1 MPKLLGEFLQEQ
13 QEPFALEVYLLERGF
28 ARCSLKK
35 TRRQAIPNCSEV
47 VRAVFSRILLHNNR
61 KKIKNPRKN
70 DDKKYE
76 DEFSSTTFYSSCSDL
91 EDERSVEEDF
101 DKQLSPISVL
111 KETESKASPLH
122 QRQYKFKKTKGESSN
137 SISQRKSKHKTAP
150 KSKECMEHSH
160 DYHYSINKRALQ
172 HSKKLLVDCVREVIE
187 NERRHDGEGGGGKQ
201 LKKIL
206 GAEEL
211 WKAVCENVWQWSQ
224 ESIHENNISHLVKC
238 DFMATLGEWGF
249 DSQQRKDE
257 VSIEIGD
264 AILEDII
271 NEIVTPC

>member
-35 TRRQAIPNCSEV
+35 RRRQAIPNCSEV

-70 DDKKYE
+70 DDKNHD

-91 EDERSVEEDF
+91 EDERSVEEDC

-111 KETESKASPLH
+111 EETESEAPPLH
-122 QRQYKFKKTKGESSN
+122 PTCAGQYKFKKTKGESSK
-137 SISQRKSKHKTAP
+137 SISQRKSKHKSAP
-150 KSKECMEHSH
+150 KSQECNEHSH
-160 DYHYSINKRALQ
+160 HHHYSINKRALQ
-172 HSKKLLVDCVREVIE
+172 HSKKLLVDCVREVME
-187 NERRHDGEGGGGKQ
+187 NEGGGGKQ

-224 ESIHENNISHLVKC
+224 ESIHENSISHVVKC
-238 DFMATLGEWGF
+238 DFMASLGEWGF
-249 DSQQRKDE
+249 DSQQHKDE
-257 VSIEIGD
+257 VSMEIGD

-271 NEIVTPC
+271 NEIVTC

>member
-28 ARCSLKK
+28 ARCSLKER
-35 TRRQAIPNCSEV
+35 RRQAIPNCSDV
-47 VRAVFSRILLHNNR
+47 VKAVFSRILRHNNR

-70 DDKKYE
+70 NE

-91 EDERSVEEDF
+91 EDERSVEEDC

-111 KETESKASPLH
+111 EETESKASPLH
-122 QRQYKFKKTKGESSN
+122 QRQYKFKKTKGNSSK
-137 SISQRKSKHKTAP
+137 SISQRKLKHKTAP
-150 KSKECMEHSH
+150 KSQECKEHSH
-160 DYHYSINKRALQ
+160 DHHYSINKRALQ
-172 HSKKLLVDCVREVIE
+172 QSKKLLVDCVREVIE
-187 NERRHDGEGGGGKQ
+187 NERRHDNEGGGGKQ

-224 ESIHENNISHLVKC
+224 ESIHEHNISHVVKC
-238 DFMATLGEWGF
+238 DFMASLGEWGF
-249 DSQQRKDE
+249 DSQQHKDE
-257 VSIEIGD
+257 VSIEIGE

-271 NEIVTPC
+271 NEIVTC